1 MVEFFPLLSNSG
13 NLLCTNL
20 WERDHHITSNA
31 DVLLALP
38 LSLSPLSILL
48 CAVHF
53 GLAVRQSHHEAVI
66 KMEQDPNLRRLL
78 THDGEE
84 GGRANRA
91 RILMSS
97 KFGPGFDFQ
106 TWTCILRRIILFFG
120 LVLL

>member
-1 MVEFFPLLSNSG
+1 MVEFSMLSNSG
-13 NLLCTNL
+13 NLLCTDL
-20 WERDHHITSNA
+20 WDRDHHITSNA

-53 GLAVRQSHHEAVI
+53 GLAVRPRPSHHEAVI

-84 GGRANRA
+84 GGRENRA

-97 KFGPGFDFQ
+97 KLGAGFDFH
-106 TWTCILRRIILFFG
+106 TWSCIP
-120 LVLL
+120 